1 MKVYVIIRV
10 DLISGQFGVYK
21 VFENEKDAIAEIHAS
36 QVNYF
41 KYYIPMDVE

>member
-21 VFENEKDAIAEIHAS
+21 VFENEKDAIAEIHTPHVS
-36 QVNYF
+36 YF
-41 KYYIPMDVE
+41 EYYIPMDVE